1 MFDRLNKRFL
11 WQPDPEEFIAPL
23 RRAVPVQ
30 IHLDQFPLGI
40 DNTRIDVTLSPIFMT
55 RARLFVRRRL
65 LHDSVRQQWLEPPA
79 APDASDLQAF
89 RDAYVGMME
98 VGVEQ
103 ARRNEQIGLIQLL
116 QLAVMKFVLRLVD
129 EEFQRLRAQLQ
140 RAKHQTNKRSS
151 SRSVETHERLVLLMK
166 EGNALRYRLIR
177 KMFREILKLEAMR
190 LSKLRKSVLNVAW
203 PLPRR
208 LLFNPLLQLPSL
220 WADEQVMNHYTLV
233 CTDQDDP
240 DSFDRVNR
248 AVIGLF
254 AGYLPDWSWPVEAEQ
269 CEISEGT
276 HSGDNASTGPQAGA
290 GRLQGFQEL
299 QEALRYSLQS
309 VEYEQGLVSWLDVP
323 GNMERLIYSVE
334 PKGSLALETGAMP
347 IRPLWE
353 QKGWTA
359 FHGRF
364 LKRLFREFR
373 HNGLEQRILAGHSAP
388 AVYRELNGR
397 LPVRLIYR
405 YLMGEMKRRALQ
417 RRLQGMT
424 GQGDL
429 ARIMRVLDRAA
440 SGIRAMPRGRCQ
452 YLILC
457 FLHEFTMLRR
467 DLKLGYL
474 AHVAMDRINILTR
487 PRKLELSRGN
497 GTLQEF
503 VLHEEQQPEH
513 HRIRSH
519 VVLKA
524 DVRGSTEMIQELRQ
538 RNLNPASHFS
548 LNFFEPI
555 NKLLDSYGARKVFV
569 EGDAVI
575 LSIFEYEDT
584 PYRWLCIS
592 HACGLARKILQ
603 VVDEKNLKSR
613 QHGLPEL
620 ELGLGIAFSEEAP
633 TFLYDEEREVM
644 ISPAINRADQ
654 LSSCSALLRNSSFG
668 EDLGRGIEV
677 VVSRQPAVDN
687 DGRVDHT
694 LRYNVNGIELDM
706 PAFMKLQSEL
716 ALKVADLPDDIY
728 PGGSKFYVGRYPDL
742 QGTMHWLVVR
752 EAPVRVWGGGKPGTG
767 QQHGHRFYQVVTE
780 PEVLE
785 RVKRT
790 LDEGRHSPA
799 PDASKKPQPTRPRYL
814 H

>member
-1 MFDRLNKRFL
+1 MFERLKQHFI
-11 WQPDPEEFIAPL
+11 WQPDVEELVAPL
-23 RRAVPVQ
+23 RRAAPVR
-30 IHLDQFPLGI
+30 IYLDQFPLGI
-40 DNTRIDVTLSPIFMT
+40 DNTRIDVALSPIFMT

-65 LHDSVRQQWLEPPA
+65 LHDSVRQQWLEPPV
-79 APDASDLQAF
+79 APDASDLHAF

-103 ARRNEQIGLIQLL
+103 ARKQQQLALIQLL
-116 QLAVMKFVLRLVD
+116 QLSAMKFILGLVD

-140 RAKHQTNKRSS
+140 RAKNQTRKQSS
-151 SRSVETHERLVLLMK
+151 GPSVETHERLVLLMK

-177 KMFREILKLEAMR
+177 KMFREILKLETMR
-190 LSKLRKSVLNVAW
+190 LSKLRKSVLSTPW

-208 LLFNPLLQLPSL
+208 LLFNPVLQLPSL

-240 DSFDRVNR
+240 DGFDRVNR

-254 AGYLPDWSWPVEAEQ
+254 AAYLPDWSWPAETQ
-269 CEISEGT
+269 DNGVTEGERGRGDPV
-276 HSGDNASTGPQAGA
+276 SGTD
-290 GRLQGFQEL
+290 RLQGFREL
-299 QEALRYSLQS
+299 QDILHYSLQPM
-309 VEYEQGLVSWLDVP
+309 EYEQGLLSWLDVP
-323 GNMERLIYSVE
+323 GNMERLVYSVE
-334 PKGSLALETGAMP
+334 PKGSLHLDAGDMP

-353 QKGWTA
+353 QKEWPA
-359 FHGRF
+359 FQRRL
-364 LKRLFREFR
+364 LKQLFREFHR
-373 HNGLEQRILAGHSAP
+373 NGLERHILAGHAAP
-388 AVYRELNGR
+388 TVYRELNGR

-405 YLMGEMKRRALQ
+405 YLMGSMRRRTLQ
-417 RRLQGMT
+417 RRLNGIS
-424 GQGDL
+424 GQGDP
-429 ARIMRVLDRAA
+429 ARIMKVLDRAA
-440 SGIRAMPRGRCQ
+440 SSIRRMPSGRRHQ
-452 YLILC
+452 LVLR
-457 FLHEFTMLRR
+457 FLHEFAMLRR

-487 PRKLELSRGN
+487 PRELELSRSN
-497 GTLQEF
+497 GALNEF
-503 VLHEEQQPEH
+503 VLREEQQPER

-548 LNFFEPI
+548 LNFFDPI

-603 VVDEKNLKSR
+603 VVDEKNRKSR

-668 EDLGRGIEV
+668 EGLGRGIEV
-677 VVSRQPAVDN
+677 VVSRQPTGEE
-687 DGRVDHT
+687 DGRVDRT

-706 PAFMKLQSEL
+706 PAFMKLQTEL

-752 EAPVRVWGGGKPGTG
+752 EAPVRVWEGGPPGTG

-780 PEVLE
+780 PVVLE
-785 RVKRT
+785 RVKQALGEDHAVT
-790 LDEGRHSPA
+790 PVETA
-799 PDASKKPQPTRPRYL
+799 KKPPSGGSRYL